1 LVRNYAF
8 CMIYPIFRPRYDRA
22 AIGGPEEVPMKRII
36 LVAAAVGSLLLLG
49 LSSAGA
55 APAIHFTEG
64 VTGAAILCG
73 DTTYHAVS
81 GELAFTLHEGQSASG
96 NQNFTV
102 TTVPRNVVLQDE
114 AGNLYSLRGVEWA
127 GATGNANTGGFQA
140 TFTGK
145 FQIVSQGG
153 GTVDSVNV
161 VFHASPNENLYSF
174 DFGTC
179 VAP

>member
-1 LVRNYAF
+1 
-8 CMIYPIFRPRYDRA
+8 
-22 AIGGPEEVPMKRII
+22 MKRII
-36 LVAAAVGSLLLLG
+36 LIAAAVGSLLLVG

-55 APAIHFTEG
+55 APAIHFTED
-64 VTGAAILCG
+64 VTGSAILCG
-73 DTTYHAVS
+73 DTTYHAVF

-102 TTVPRNVVLQDE
+102 TIVPRNVVLQDE
-114 AGNLYSLRGVEWA
+114 AGNLYSLRGTEWA
-127 GATGNANTGGFQA
+127 GSTGNANTGGFQS

-153 GTVDSVNV
+153 GTVDSVNA
-161 VFHASPNENLYSF
+161 VFHVSPNENLFEF

>member
-1 LVRNYAF
+1 MR
-8 CMIYPIFRPRYDRA
+8 
-22 AIGGPEEVPMKRII
+22 RII
-36 LVAAAVGSLLLLG
+36 LIVAAVGSLLLLG
-49 LSSAGA
+49 PTFAGA
-55 APAIHFTEG
+55 APAIHFTED

-81 GELAFTLHEGQSASG
+81 GELAFTLHQGETPSG

-114 AGNLYSLRGVEWA
+114 AGNLFTLRGVEWA
-127 GATGNANTGGFQA
+127 GNTGNANTGGFQV

-145 FQIVSQGG
+145 FQIVSPGG
-153 GTVDSVNV
+153 GTVDSVNA
-161 VFHASPNENLYSF
+161 VFHVSPNENLFKF

-179 VAP
+179 AAP

>member
-1 LVRNYAF
+1 MR
-8 CMIYPIFRPRYDRA
+8 
-22 AIGGPEEVPMKRII
+22 RII
-36 LVAAAVGSLLLLG
+36 LIVAAVGSLLLLG
-49 LSSAGA
+49 PTFAGA
-55 APAIHFTEG
+55 APAIHFTED

-81 GELAFTLHEGQSASG
+81 GELAFTLHQGETPSG

-114 AGNLYSLRGVEWA
+114 AGNLFTLRGVEWV
-127 GATGNANTGGFQA
+127 GNTGNANTGGFQV

-145 FQIVSQGG
+145 FQIVSRGG
-153 GTVDSVNV
+153 GTVDSVNAV
-161 VFHASPNENLYSF
+161 LHVSPNENLFQF

-179 VAP
+179 AAP